1 MENKNEYFLLNNLMT
16 IIFLI
21 KTPKTSLINLLKN
34 RTIYNDKPK
43 TEERKIIL
51 INYLSNKYPP
61 LNTNEII
68 ENKLIFVEPIKS
80 WEKYGIKKNAH
91 SLTLFH
97 ELMNISI
104 NNNYFSY
111 NDKTN
116 KFILNMIKS
125 RIKKIKEIGG
135 STFCSLFF
143 NKDLNKMISVSVG
156 NILYSILRENK
167 SRKHEIIY
175 ISTEQYHDI
184 NIPYQISSLN
194 NDYNNM
200 IIQYH
205 NININDI
212 IIISNK
218 KEIILEYNNYINL
231 NKDVNNEKNDEK
243 LKNVFLYKYKI
254 INKTKGSE
262 INNDNMSSFS
272 TSLES

>member
-34 RTIYNDKPK
+34 RTIYNEKPK

-91 SLTLFH
+91 SLALFH

-143 NKDLNKMISVSVG
+143 NKELNKMISVSVG

-231 NKDVNNEKNDEK
+231 NKDINNKKNDEK
-243 LKNVFLYKYKI
+243 LRNVYLYKYKI

>member
-51 INYLSNKYPP
+51 INYINNEYPP

-91 SLTLFH
+91 SLALFH

-111 NDKTN
+111 NEKTN

-143 NKDLNKMISVSVG
+143 NKELNKMIAVSVG

-231 NKDVNNEKNDEK
+231 NKDINNKKNDEK
-243 LKNVFLYKYKI
+243 LRNVYLYKYKI
-254 INKTKGSE
+254 INKTKDSE

>member
-51 INYLSNKYPP
+51 INYISNKYPP

-91 SLTLFH
+91 SLALFH

-143 NKDLNKMISVSVG
+143 NKELNKMISVSVG

-231 NKDVNNEKNDEK
+231 NKDINNKKNDEK
-243 LKNVFLYKYKI
+243 LRNVYLYKYKI
-254 INKTKGSE
+254 INKSNYSE

>member
-91 SLTLFH
+91 SLALFH

-143 NKDLNKMISVSVG
+143 NKDLNKMISVCVG

-231 NKDVNNEKNDEK
+231 NKDINNKKNDEK
-243 LKNVFLYKYKI
+243 LKNVYLYKYKI
-254 INKTKGSE
+254 INKTKDSE

>member
-51 INYLSNKYPP
+51 INYINNEYPP

-91 SLTLFH
+91 SLALFH

-143 NKDLNKMISVSVG
+143 NKELNKMIAVSVG

-231 NKDVNNEKNDEK
+231 NKDINNKKNDEK
-243 LKNVFLYKYKI
+243 LRNVYLYKYKI

>member
-91 SLTLFH
+91 SLALFH

-143 NKDLNKMISVSVG
+143 NKELNKMISVSVG

-231 NKDVNNEKNDEK
+231 NKDINNKKNDEK

>member
-91 SLTLFH
+91 SLALFH

-143 NKDLNKMISVSVG
+143 NKELNKMISVSVG

-231 NKDVNNEKNDEK
+231 NKDINNKKNDEK
-243 LKNVFLYKYKI
+243 LKNVYLYKYKI

>member
-51 INYLSNKYPP
+51 INYLNNKYPP
-61 LNTNEII
+61 LNNNEII

-91 SLTLFH
+91 SLALFH

-231 NKDVNNEKNDEK
+231 NKDLNNKKNDEK
-243 LKNVFLYKYKI
+243 LRNVYLYKYKI

>member
-1 MENKNEYFLLNNLMT
+1 MT

-91 SLTLFH
+91 SLALFH

-143 NKDLNKMISVSVG
+143 NKELNKMISVSVG

-231 NKDVNNEKNDEK
+231 NKDINNKKNDEK
-243 LKNVFLYKYKI
+243 LRNVYLYKYKI

>member
-1 MENKNEYFLLNNLMT
+1 MT

-91 SLTLFH
+91 SLALFH

-194 NDYNNM
+194 NDYNSM

-231 NKDVNNEKNDEK
+231 NKDINNKKNDEK

-254 INKTKGSE
+254 INKTKDSE

>member
-91 SLTLFH
+91 SLALFH

-111 NDKTN
+111 NEKTN

-231 NKDVNNEKNDEK
+231 NKDINNKKNDEK

>member
-91 SLTLFH
+91 SLALFH

-143 NKDLNKMISVSVG
+143 NKELNKMISVSVG

-231 NKDVNNEKNDEK
+231 NKDINNKKNDEK

-254 INKTKGSE
+254 INKTKDSE

>member
-91 SLTLFH
+91 SLALFH

-143 NKDLNKMISVSVG
+143 NKELNKMISVSVG

-167 SRKHEIIY
+167 SRKYEIIY

-231 NKDVNNEKNDEK
+231 NKDINNKKNDEK
-243 LKNVFLYKYKI
+243 LRNVYLYKYKI

>member
-61 LNTNEII
+61 LNSNEII

-91 SLTLFH
+91 SLALFH

-143 NKDLNKMISVSVG
+143 NKELNKMISVSVG

-231 NKDVNNEKNDEK
+231 NKDINNKKNDEK
-243 LKNVFLYKYKI
+243 LRNVYLYKYKI

>member
-1 MENKNEYFLLNNLMT
+1 
-16 IIFLI
+16 
-21 KTPKTSLINLLKN
+21 
-34 RTIYNDKPK
+34 
-43 TEERKIIL
+43 
-51 INYLSNKYPP
+51 
-61 LNTNEII
+61 
-68 ENKLIFVEPIKS
+68 
-80 WEKYGIKKNAH
+80 
-91 SLTLFH
+91 
-97 ELMNISI
+97 MNISI

-143 NKDLNKMISVSVG
+143 NKELNKMISVSVG

-167 SRKHEIIY
+167 SRKYEIIY

-231 NKDVNNEKNDEK
+231 NKDINNKKNDEK
-243 LKNVFLYKYKI
+243 LRNVYLYKYKI
-254 INKTKGSE
+254 INKTKDSE

>member
-91 SLTLFH
+91 SLALFH

-143 NKDLNKMISVSVG
+143 NKELNKMISVSVG

-231 NKDVNNEKNDEK
+231 NKDIINKKNDEK
-243 LKNVFLYKYKI
+243 LRNVYLYKYKI
-254 INKTKGSE
+254 INKTKDSE

>member
-34 RTIYNDKPK
+34 RTIYNEKPK

-91 SLTLFH
+91 SLALFH

-143 NKDLNKMISVSVG
+143 NKELNKMIAVSVG

-167 SRKHEIIY
+167 SRKYEIIY

-243 LKNVFLYKYKI
+243 LRNVYLYKYKI

>member
-91 SLTLFH
+91 SLALFH

-143 NKDLNKMISVSVG
+143 NKELNKMISVSVG

-167 SRKHEIIY
+167 SRKYEIIY

-231 NKDVNNEKNDEK
+231 NKDINNKKNDEK
-243 LKNVFLYKYKI
+243 LRNVYLYKYKI
-254 INKTKGSE
+254 INKTKDSE

>member
-51 INYLSNKYPP
+51 INYINNEYSP

-91 SLTLFH
+91 SLALFH

-111 NDKTN
+111 NEKTN

-143 NKDLNKMISVSVG
+143 NKELNKMIAVSVG

-167 SRKHEIIY
+167 SRKYEIIY

-184 NIPYQISSLN
+184 NIPYQISTLN

-205 NININDI
+205 NININDM

-231 NKDVNNEKNDEK
+231 NKDINNKKNDEK
-243 LKNVFLYKYKI
+243 LRNVYLYKYKM

>member
-91 SLTLFH
+91 SLALFH

-111 NDKTN
+111 NEKTN

-143 NKDLNKMISVSVG
+143 NKELNKMIAVSVG

-167 SRKHEIIY
+167 SRKYEIIY

-231 NKDVNNEKNDEK
+231 NKDINNKKNDEK
-243 LKNVFLYKYKI
+243 LKNVYLYKYKI
-254 INKTKGSE
+254 INKTKDSE